1 MAIQVREVTRI
12 QMKTKERTPALAAS
26 GVRKAFRSSRVLP
39 GGGSAVCAVDSV
51 SLEVGRGEIYGLLGA
66 NGSGKSTLIRLF
78 STLLTP
84 DAGEVRVFG
93 LDIDRDELAVKRLI
107 NRVSVEASFFKKLS
121 AMENLVYAGRLYG
134 VSPEISRPK
143 ILTILRRLGIEQGR
157 VDEPLEKLSRGMQ
170 QKVAIARAFLSA
182 PMLLL
187 LDEPTTGLDIRS
199 KREVQ
204 TFVRDLRDEHDATIL
219 LTTHDLDEA
228 SRLAD
233 RIGIL
238 HGGRLV
244 AEGASEELI
253 ARHGAASLEDVF
265 MALTG
270 RRIDEADERGEGET
284 IAWERW
290 EGTIEY
296 TFMAPVPR
304 LTHLLGMCGATLVRA
319 LAFSVAI
326 LAAVALFVPVDLSN
340 ANVASALVLLATGAV
355 AFIGLAIGSAVFP
368 LLWTEKGLQMAYIV
382 QAVVLLVSGVYY
394 PTSVLPEW
402 MQLLSVISP
411 ATYVIRGMRAALL
424 DGADLGGVW
433 PDLWPALLVG
443 AVSIP
448 LGLRL
453 FVWAERYAKR
463 TGRLKRSG

>member
-1 MAIQVREVTRI
+1 MAIQVREQNEPRSIAEPRSAHRVGGTPHAP
-12 QMKTKERTPALAAS
+12 PALEARD
-26 GVRKAFRSSRVLP
+26 VRKVFRVGGRRPPAP
-39 GGGSAVCAVDSV
+39 GHVRAIDGV
-51 SLEVGRGEIYGLLGA
+51 SLRVDRGEIYGLLGA
-66 NGSGKSTLIRLF
+66 NGSGKSTLIRVF
-78 STLLTP
+78 STLLTA

-93 LDIDRDELAVKRLI
+93 LDVRADELAVKRLI

-134 VSPEISRPK
+134 VGPEASRPR
-143 ILTILRRLGIEQGR
+143 IHAILRRLGIDAGR
-157 VDEPLEKLSRGMQ
+157 VHEPLEKLSRGMQ
-170 QKVAIARAFLSA
+170 QKIAIARAFLSA

-270 RRIDEADERGEGET
+270 RRIDEADERGE
-284 IAWERW
+284 
-290 EGTIEY
+290 
-296 TFMAPVPR
+296 
-304 LTHLLGMCGATLVRA
+304 
-319 LAFSVAI
+319 
-326 LAAVALFVPVDLSN
+326 
-340 ANVASALVLLATGAV
+340 
-355 AFIGLAIGSAVFP
+355 
-368 LLWTEKGLQMAYIV
+368 
-382 QAVVLLVSGVYY
+382 
-394 PTSVLPEW
+394 
-402 MQLLSVISP
+402 
-411 ATYVIRGMRAALL
+411 
-424 DGADLGGVW
+424 
-433 PDLWPALLVG
+433 
-443 AVSIP
+443 
-448 LGLRL
+448 
-453 FVWAERYAKR
+453 AER
-463 TGRLKRSG
+463 